1 MIHVLA
7 LIEVTPGRRD
17 EFLVKFRE
25 LVPKVRAEK
34 GCMEYGPTVDF
45 PSTLSVQTPVGEG
58 IVVVVEKWDS
68 VQALEDHLAAPHMQA
83 YRQSVENIVVGITIH
98 VLQPV

>member
-17 EFLVKFRE
+17 EFLATFHD
-25 LVPKVRAEK
+25 LVPKVRAEQ
-34 GCMEYGPTVDF
+34 GCIEYGPTVDL
-45 PSTLSVQTPVGEG
+45 PATLTVQTPVGEG
-58 IVVVVEKWDS
+58 VVVVVEKWDS
-68 VQALEDHLAAPHMQA
+68 VQALEAHLVAPHMQA

-98 VLQPV
+98 ILEPV